1 MKKYLF
7 ALLFFISFLNLNI
20 FPQNKEINID
30 ILIKEAIER
39 NPEILSAKK
48 EYEFYKSKISESYYP
63 SNPQIE
69 FERMYSGDEKNFVI
83 KQELEFPTK
92 LYLKKKISENYYQI
106 YRWKY
111 LSVKN
116 EVVYK
121 LYEAYI
127 NYYFSFAY
135 ESLYRENIDLMKAF
149 LKIIEA
155 KNSSNYG
162 KQSDILKAQIELLRI
177 KNIAELINQEK
188 EIYKSKINSILN
200 RDINSDLGIPLELE
214 FKEEEF
220 SYKDL
225 KNKIEKN
232 NPDLNSFLFNILISE
247 KNINLSK
254 QENIPD
260 IILSYR
266 KRNSNNSSMDNTYDF
281 SIGFSLPLWFKKQKD
296 NINASKIEK
305 EMFVARYNAEKS
317 EVFLKLKEIL
327 TEIQTYKKFID
338 LYKTAIYYCPMHP
351 DYTSNKPGSC
361 LICGM
366 DLVLKEKNEKLDT
379 ENKSSKR
386 KIKFYRNPMNPDITS
401 SVPAKDEMGMDYIP
415 VYENDEINNIKL
427 SGEKKQMIGIKT
439 FKAVYRNLEYKIK
452 APAYIGYDPDLYN
465 ALYEYKEALKI
476 EENFKS
482 SKSENIKDIYP
493 VL

>member
-7 ALLFFISFLNLNI
+7 ALLVFIAFLNLNI

-30 ILIKEAIER
+30 ILVKEAIER

-83 KQELEFPTK
+83 RQELEFPTK
-92 LYLKKKISENYYQI
+92 LYLKKKILENYYQI

-127 NYYFSFAY
+127 NYYLSFAY

-155 KNSSNYG
+155 KNSSNYA
-162 KQSDILKAQIELLRI
+162 KQSDILKAKIELLKI
-177 KNIAELINQEK
+177 ENSAELINQEK

-200 RDINSDLGIPLELE
+200 RDINSDLGIPSELKFE
-214 FKEEEF
+214 EEEF
-220 SYKDL
+220 SYEDL
-225 KNKIEKN
+225 KDKIEKN
-232 NPDLNSFLFNILISE
+232 NPDLNSLLFNILIAE

-281 SIGFSLPLWFKKQKD
+281 SIGFSLPIWFKKQKD

-305 EMFVARYNAEKS
+305 EMLMAKYNSDKN
-317 EVFLKLKEIL
+317 EVLFKLKEIL

-338 LYKTAIYYCPMHP
+338 LYKTAFLPQAESLVRLSMREFEN
-351 DYTSNKPGSC
+351 NKGSF
-361 LICGM
+361 I
-366 DLVLKEKNEKLDT
+366 DFLDA
-379 ENKSSKR
+379 
-386 KIKFYRNPMNPDITS
+386 YRNFI
-401 SVPAKDEMGMDYIP
+401 
-415 VYENDEINNIKL
+415 EIKKEYYSYLGNYFILKAEIKR
-427 SGEKKQMIGIKT
+427 IG
-439 FKAVYRNLEYKIK
+439 
-452 APAYIGYDPDLYN
+452 G
-465 ALYEYKEALKI
+465 
-476 EENFKS
+476 EEN
-482 SKSENIKDIYP
+482 E
-493 VL
+493 

>member
-7 ALLFFISFLNLNI
+7 ALLFFILLLNLNI
-20 FPQNKEINID
+20 FPQNQNKEINID
-30 ILIKEAIER
+30 ILVKEAIER

-83 KQELEFPTK
+83 RQEIEFPTK
-92 LYLKKKISENYYQI
+92 LHIKKKISENYYQV
-106 YRWKY
+106 YKWKY

-116 EVVYK
+116 EVIYK

-127 NYYFSFAY
+127 NYYLSFAY

-155 KNSSNYG
+155 KNSSNYA
-162 KQSDILKAQIELLRI
+162 KQSDILKAQIELLKI
-177 KNIAELINQEK
+177 KNSAELINQEK

-200 RDINSDLGIPLELE
+200 RDINSDLGIPSELK
-214 FKEEEF
+214 FEEEKF
-220 SYKDL
+220 SYEDL

-232 NPDLNSFLFNILISE
+232 NPDLNSLLFNILISE

-260 IILSYR
+260 IMLSYR

-281 SIGFSLPLWFKKQKD
+281 YIGFSLPIWFKKQKD

-305 EMFVARYNAEKS
+305 EMLMAKYNSDKNN
-317 EVFLKLKEIL
+317 VLFKLKEIL
-327 TEIQTYKKFID
+327 TEIQTYKKIID
-338 LYKTAIYYCPMHP
+338 LYKTAFLPQAESLLRLSMREFEN
-351 DYTSNKPGSC
+351 NKGSF
-361 LICGM
+361 I
-366 DLVLKEKNEKLDT
+366 DFLDA
-379 ENKSSKR
+379 
-386 KIKFYRNPMNPDITS
+386 YRNFI
-401 SVPAKDEMGMDYIP
+401 
-415 VYENDEINNIKL
+415 EIKKEYYSYLGNYFILKAEIKR
-427 SGEKKQMIGIKT
+427 IG
-439 FKAVYRNLEYKIK
+439 
-452 APAYIGYDPDLYN
+452 G
-465 ALYEYKEALKI
+465 
-476 EENFKS
+476 EEN
-482 SKSENIKDIYP
+482 E
-493 VL
+493 